1 MIYKL
6 YYLNNNNNKMVRNV
20 DDIHPYNV
28 WQVSQLWGIALAVV
42 LESDPQPAD
51 AADYEEVIE

>member
-1 MIYKL
+1 
-6 YYLNNNNNKMVRNV
+6 MVRNV